1 MIYDKMVRKKIR
13 LRRRDIN
20 RRIYSAW
27 QWTKTHWKIAVP
39 CAALLIGAIVLV
51 IALTG
56 EKDASP
62 APQGQTLH
70 MEALLPSPSPS
81 PSPTPTPVPT
91 PTPTP
96 TPTPDPTLKRNG
108 EDSERTAELQMR
120 LMDLGYMEADEPTQH
135 FGPVTEYAVQL
146 FQRQHSLQEDGI
158 AGEMT
163 LGLIFS
169 GDAKKYTLLEGTRGD
184 DVTSFQS
191 QLQDLG
197 YLNKATGYYG
207 DETVAAVKA
216 FQKNNGLSADGK
228 AGEHTIE
235 RINSDDAKA
244 SPQKARE
251 KRRSANVNEM
261 IAIAK
266 SKLGSRYRLGHKGP
280 DTFDCSGF
288 VYYCLREAGSNRRR
302 LTSKG
307 YSQVGDWEKI
317 TSTSKLQKGDLLFFL
332 NNGRT
337 EIGHVGIYIGS
348 GQMID
353 ASSGN
358 GKVVRRSI
366 SSSYWKK
373 NFTHAR
379 RPW

>member
-1 MIYDKMVRKKIR
+1 MRQWRKKLQTIA
-13 LRRRDIN
+13 RRALKRFK
-20 RRIYSAW
+20 YA
-27 QWTKTHWKIAVP
+27 KPHWKIAIP
-39 CAALLIGAIVLV
+39 AAALLIGAIVLV
-51 IALTG
+51 FALQGQKSSESEQAALELRAAAPTYTPR
-56 EKDASP
+56 P
-62 APQGQTLH
+62 APT
-70 MEALLPSPSPS
+70 PT
-81 PSPTPTPVPT
+81 PSPTPTPR
-91 PTPTP
+91 P
-96 TPTPDPTLKRNG
+96 TPTPDPTLARDG
-108 EDSERTAELQMR
+108 EDSERVAELQER
-120 LMDLGYMEADEPTQH
+120 LMNLGYMEADEPTKH

-146 FQRQHSLQEDGI
+146 FQRQHSLQQDGI
-158 AGEMT
+158 AGVMT
-163 LGLIFS
+163 LDIIFS
-169 GDAKKYTLLEGTRGD
+169 SDAKKYTLLEGTRGD

-191 QLQDLG
+191 QLKDLG
-197 YLNKATGYYG
+197 YLSKATGYYG

-235 RINSDDAKA
+235 RINSDDAK
-244 SPQKARE
+244 PDPKKARE

-266 SKLGSRYRLGHKGP
+266 TKLGSRYRLGKTGP

-288 VYYCLREAGSNRRR
+288 VYYCLRQAGSNRRR

-307 YSQVGDWEKI
+307 YANVSDWERI
-317 TSTSKLQKGDLLFFL
+317 TSTSKLEKGDLLFFL

-337 EIGHVGIYIGS
+337 EIGHVGIYIGG

-353 ASSGN
+353 ASSSN

-366 SSSYWKK
+366 STNYWKK